1 VETYVGKSKA
11 KEREMSFSNIHWV
24 AVLVSGLVGIASGAI
39 WFGPKTF
46 YPAWLKAMGKPE
58 NHDPAENASMGVLFG
73 STFVAQFVQAIA
85 LALILSSMSN
95 LNMGKG
101 ALVGLVAGIGIAAAS
116 ALGHRLFGGQG
127 FEVWGIEVSNDILN
141 LVLMGA
147 ILGRWH

>member
-1 VETYVGKSKA
+1 
-11 KEREMSFSNIHWV
+11 MSFSNIHWV

-46 YPAWLKAMGKPE
+46 YPAWSKAMGKAE
-58 NHDPAENASMGVLFG
+58 DRNPAENTNMGVTFG

-85 LALILSSMSN
+85 LALVLSSMSN

-116 ALGHRLFGGQG
+116 SLGHRLFGGQG
-127 FEVWGIEVSNDILN
+127 FKVWGIEVSNDILN
-141 LVLMGA
+141 LFLMGA
-147 ILGRWH
+147 ILGGWH

>member
-1 VETYVGKSKA
+1 
-11 KEREMSFSNIHWV
+11 MSFSNIHWV

-58 NHDPAENASMGVLFG
+58 DNNPSESMGMAVVFG

-85 LALILSSMSN
+85 MALILSSMTH

-101 ALVGLVAGIGIAAAS
+101 ALVGLIAGIGVAAAS
-116 ALGHRLFGGQG
+116 SLGHRLFGGHG
-127 FEVWGIEVSNDILN
+127 FKAWAIEVSNDIIN

-147 ILGRWH
+147 ILGGWN

>member
-1 VETYVGKSKA
+1 
-11 KEREMSFSNIHWV
+11 MSFSNIHWV

-58 NHDPAENASMGVLFG
+58 NHDPGVSMNMGVVFG

-85 LALILSSMSN
+85 MALILRSMPA

-116 ALGHRLFGGQG
+116 SLGHRLFSGHG
-127 FEVWGIEVSNDILN
+127 FKAWAIEVSNDILN
-141 LVLMGA
+141 LILMGA
-147 ILGRWH
+147 ILGGWH